1 MGINFAT
8 DLASGDFV
16 DSIDR
21 QISIHFSSNCYPPVP
36 QFMVQVAIDAI
47 DAINE
52 GDLDRQID
60 LPAGVSFKDSKT
72 VSASDVVDQLRLD
85 AWIYGEE

>member
-1 MGINFAT
+1 MGSNFAH
-8 DLASGDFV
+8 DLASGEFI
-16 DSIDR
+16 DSLDR

-47 DAINE
+47 DAVNE
-52 GDLDRQID
+52 GDYDRKID
-60 LPAGVSFKDSKT
+60 LPAGVSFRNSKT

-85 AWIYGEE
+85 AWIEGE